1 VIRVLVVDD
10 HPIVRDGLVAV
21 LSDEPDLIVVGAVST
36 TEEALEALGESHPDV
51 VLLDLELPGQDGVS
65 AIPPLVAGNARV
77 LVLTAYDTD
86 ERVFGALQAG
96 ARGYLLK
103 GATAVEIAGAIRSVH
118 AGDSVLAPPVA
129 ARVVA
134 SVRPRHSRTGLS
146 AREREVLGLLAEG
159 LTTKEMSRRLDI
171 TERTVKFHV
180 HSLCAKLGAANR
192 TQAVALA
199 TQQHLL

>member
-1 VIRVLVVDD
+1 LIRVLVVDD

-21 LSDEPDLIVVGAVST
+21 LTDEPDLTVVGALPSA
-36 TEEALEALGESHPDV
+36 EEALDAVAELHPDV

-65 AIPPLVAGNARV
+65 AIPALVAGEARV

-86 ERVFGALQAG
+86 ERVFGALEAG
-96 ARGYLLK
+96 AGGYLLK
-103 GATAVEIAGAIRSVH
+103 GATAAEIASAVRSIH
-118 AGDSVLAPPVA
+118 AGDSVLAPAVA

-134 SVRPRHSRTGLS
+134 SVRPRYSRTGLS
-146 AREREVLGLLAEG
+146 ARERETLGLLAEG
-159 LTTKEMSRRLDI
+159 LTTKEMARRLGI

>member
-1 VIRVLVVDD
+1 MIRVLVVDD

-21 LSDEPDLIVVGAVST
+21 LADEPDLSVVDAVPSA
-36 TEEALEALGESHPDV
+36 EEAVRVARELEPDV
-51 VLLDLELPGQDGVS
+51 VLLDLELPGGDGIS
-65 AIPPLVAGNARV
+65 AIPALVAGNARV

-86 ERVFGALQAG
+86 ERVFGSLQAG
-96 ARGYLLK
+96 AGGYLLK
-103 GATAVEIAGAIRSVH
+103 GATAAEIAGAIRTVH
-118 AGDSVLAPPVA
+118 AGDSVLAPSVA

-134 SVRPRHSRTGLS
+134 SVRPREGRTRLS
-146 AREREVLGLLAEG
+146 GREREVLGLLAEG
-159 LTTKEMSRRLDI
+159 LTTKEMARRLGI

-192 TQAVALA
+192 AQAVALA

>member
-1 VIRVLVVDD
+1 VDD

-21 LSDEPDLIVVGAVST
+21 LADEPDLSVVDAVPSA
-36 TEEALEALGESHPDV
+36 EEAVRVARELEPDV
-51 VLLDLELPGQDGVS
+51 VLLDLELPGGDGIS
-65 AIPPLVAGNARV
+65 AIPALVAGNARV

-86 ERVFGALQAG
+86 ERVFGSLQAG
-96 ARGYLLK
+96 AGGYLLK
-103 GATAVEIAGAIRSVH
+103 GATAAEIAGAIRTVH
-118 AGDSVLAPPVA
+118 AGDSVLAPSVA

-134 SVRPRHSRTGLS
+134 SVRPREGRTRLS
-146 AREREVLGLLAEG
+146 GREREVLGLLAEG
-159 LTTKEMSRRLDI
+159 LTTKEMARRLGI

-192 TQAVALA
+192 AQAVALA